1 MTTTPISFDKF
12 TTDAGV
18 GECYIL
24 RGSEVI
30 GHVSRERPTK
40 YHGNGVGGLVSD
52 RSKPWEYVAE
62 IDGQEIE
69 IPDGATLREAKALL
83 RAASC

>member
-1 MTTTPISFDKF
+1 MTTTQISFDAF

-24 RGSEVI
+24 RGSEVV

-40 YHGNGVGGLVSD
+40 YHGNGVGGLPPPPAQSAPY
-52 RSKPWEYVAE
+52 RP
-62 IDGQEIE
+62 G
-69 IPDGATLREAKALL
+69 GRGLRP
-83 RAASC
+83 

>member
-1 MTTTPISFDKF
+1 MTTPISFDKF

-30 GHVSRERPTK
+30 GHMSRERPTK
-40 YHGNGVGGLVSD
+40 YHGNGVGGLVWD

-62 IDGQEIE
+62 IDGQQVS
-69 IPDGATLREAKALL
+69 IPDGATLREAKALIKD
-83 RAASC
+83 AAE